1 MKNDSVT
8 PEDWG
13 WKAAQYKPENMD
25 IIPTN
30 GKKKRNER
38 VQKWKEIS
46 SYSEPQGVVHEA
58 PGSPE
63 TVVESVLVP
72 VREKTAL
79 TTCTFI
85 K

>member
-1 MKNDSVT
+1 MIQSRPKTGAEKLRNINQKIWTLS
-8 PEDWG
+8 PRME
-13 WKAAQYKPENMD
+13 K
-25 IIPTN
+25 
-30 GKKKRNER
+30 KKKRESAK
-38 VQKWKEIS
+38 VKEIS

>member
-25 IIPTN
+25 IISTN
-30 GKKKRNER
+30 GKEKETR
-38 VQKWKEIS
+38 KWKSEEIS
-46 SYSEPQGVVHEA
+46 SYSEPQGVVPEA

>member
-1 MKNDSVT
+1 
-8 PEDWG
+8 
-13 WKAAQYKPENMD
+13 MD
-25 IIPTN
+25 IISTN
-30 GKKKRNER
+30 GKEKETR
-38 VQKWKEIS
+38 KWKSEEIS
-46 SYSEPQGVVHEA
+46 SYSEPQGVVPEA